1 MGNKRFSSG
10 FPKLK
15 MYIWYHLVMTVTGG
29 RSPSF
34 QKIRGKTSPKTVHRC
49 LEETEVPDSWDS
61 EEEEKTG
68 RKRPDVS
75 GAKSVFI
82 GSLCES

>member
-1 MGNKRFSSG
+1 MGNKGLVRDSRSK
-10 FPKLK
+10 KL
-15 MYIWYHLVMTVTGG
+15 YIWYDLVMTATGG